1 MPRTSFPSYLQPLH
15 QFRPTK
21 PSHGFSGTGLGR
33 FKPQGPKTPGS
44 FQTYLLFTMY
54 SEQASILSRTMQTF
68 ISSEGYSFADQITH
82 TGQRPSA
89 TFGRPVRSAAAK
101 PRQRQH
107 ITTPIASAIG
117 GAERDRTADP
127 LLAKQVLSQL
137 SYSPNHRKHP
147 TAKPSGI
154 R

>member
-1 MPRTSFPSYLQPLH
+1 MPRTSFPSYLQSLH

-33 FKPQGPKTPGS
+33 FKPQGLKTPGS

-54 SEQASILSRTMQTF
+54 SEQASILANDANFYFSRRIFPRYT
-68 ISSEGYSFADQITH
+68 
-82 TGQRPSA
+82 P
-89 TFGRPVRSAAAK
+89 K
-101 PRQRQH
+101 PR
-107 ITTPIASAIG
+107 SAIG

-147 TAKPSGI
+147 TVKPPGI